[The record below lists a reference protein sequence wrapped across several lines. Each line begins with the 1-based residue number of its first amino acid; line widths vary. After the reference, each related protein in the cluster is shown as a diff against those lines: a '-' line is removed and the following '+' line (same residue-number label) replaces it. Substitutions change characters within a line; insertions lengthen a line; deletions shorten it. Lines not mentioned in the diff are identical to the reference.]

1 MKQRDRCETKQ
12 EGREKTRHQTAKTA
26 FILTGILI
34 SVSMVLRFS
43 FGWQALKFTVM
54 GCLLLVISIIDYR
67 SFIIPDGLI
76 LLGLVLYVSLSLFA
90 GQALPEVV
98 LHVLLHGC
106 SVAVPLLLFVL
117 LADFM
122 TGQETMGG
130 GDIKLFFLLGVY
142 LKPSLTWL
150 TLFLSCVTGL
160 FWHVLQCKW
169 KPGEAFPFGPSI
181 AAAAWL
187 TVLWGQPV
195 LDWYLDFLLPK

>member
-1 MKQRDRCETKQ
+1 MKQQTGHKTRHE
-12 EGREKTRHQTAKTA
+12 TRHQTAKTA
-26 FILTGILI
+26 FILTAILI

-43 FGWQALKFTVM
+43 FGWQALKFAVL
-54 GCLLLVISIIDYR
+54 GCLLLVISIIDYH
-67 SFIIPDGLI
+67 SFVIPDSLL
-76 LLGLVLYVSLSLFA
+76 LLGLIVYIPLSLFA

-117 LADFM
+117 LADSI

-150 TLFLSCVTGL
+150 TLFLSCVMGL
-160 FWHVLQCKW
+160 LWHVLQCKW